1 MTPRP
6 WDRKL
11 WGVTLM
17 PTQPESGERPLL
29 LGSLWDDGVEERG
42 AYPGEPTRAFLFQT
56 RNECRAWIKA
66 RRGDFFGKHYRCVRV
81 RERVEVL

>member
-17 PTQPESGERPLL
+17 PTQPERGERPLL
-29 LGSLWDDGVEERG
+29 LGSLCDDGVVRRG
-42 AYPGEPTRAFLFQT
+42 AYPGEPTRKLLFQS
-56 RNECRAWIKA
+56 RKDCRAWIKA
-66 RRGDFFGKHYRCVRV
+66 HRGDYFGKHYRCVRV
-81 RERVEVL
+81 RERVEVI